1 MFDTTLRF
9 MRNVLLFMRNR
20 DIFYNIHSIAFNI
33 QKQVLILMSIVIY
46 QFQLCI

>member
-9 MRNVLLFMRNR
+9 MRNVLRVMRNR
-20 DIFYNIHSIAFNI
+20 YIFYSIHSIAFNI

-46 QFQLCI
+46 QFRLCI